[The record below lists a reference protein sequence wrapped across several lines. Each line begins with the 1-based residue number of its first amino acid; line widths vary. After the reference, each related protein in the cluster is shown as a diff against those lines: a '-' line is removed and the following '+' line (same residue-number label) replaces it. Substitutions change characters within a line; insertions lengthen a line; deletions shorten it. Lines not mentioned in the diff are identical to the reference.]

1 MKRLF
6 LTICLMPFLLASSEN
21 KEFEMIMSQIKKDIS
36 YSNSEAKKMNESF
49 QEEYQTI
56 GIPGIAKL
64 RFSDLTIHEKIVGFP
79 AEEEALIISTNS
91 ARVTGEW
98 GYTKPHIYLI
108 EKKSNG
114 WEIILKH
121 QITSYWS
128 SVYSACKTNEIGL
141 RLCTDKS
148 VQYFRPTE
156 YGRDQPYVFQIFH
169 MGGSSSA
176 WEIVTIGYDWYG
188 KKFTKDSHYMIF
200 PVIPNP
206 LTD

>member
-1 MKRLF
+1 MKGLF
-6 LTICLMPFLLASSEN
+6 LFLCLLPNLLVSSEN
-21 KEFEMIMSQIKKDIS
+21 EEFELVMAQIKKDIS
-36 YSNSEAKKMNESF
+36 YSNAEIKKMKGLF
-49 QEEYQTI
+49 QEQYKTI

-64 RFSDLTIHEKIVGFP
+64 RFSDLAIHEKIVGFP

-91 ARVTGEW
+91 ARVSGEW
-98 GYTKPHIYLI
+98 DYTKPHIYLI

-121 QITSYWS
+121 EITSYWS

-156 YGRDQPYVFQIFH
+156 YGRDKPYVFQIFH

-188 KKFTKDSHYMIF
+188 KKFTKDSNYMSF

-206 LTD
+206 PTD